1 MHKNIFQ
8 LSLFVTDGHFRI
20 EKNQDVQCQLS
31 EKFSGHL
38 LIAIVHVNP
47 SYKTRAI
54 NASHLFRG
62 LGEKQSCPLRAFSS
76 NGEATYKT
84 VELELSKQSRKTIMT
99 HSAILSLVEEDS
111 FILKFPLIS
120 SDVKSEWFS
129 LYIIRTFPKMTY
141 ILSYEKFTFEK
152 YFVKIT
158 IVNVVLSHLISRNF
172 LSHEVLLKNSVN
184 LPSHC
189 AVCYVYNWIHEIFCE
204 RIFPVFRQCI
214 FVVGA
219 IFCCCEIQ
227 FVFTN
232 SSNIWCFNFSDFGR
246 TEAAREW
253 ELVVIPIDKKM
264 ISQVDT
270 PVVPFD
276 SVVNRSYPPI
286 DIQIVSILRSPQ
298 K

>member
-1 MHKNIFQ
+1 MFFVQYRFLRHKNILQ

-99 HSAILSLVEEDS
+99 HSAILSLVDEDS

-120 SDVKSEWFS
+120 SDIKSE
-129 LYIIRTFPKMTY
+129 
-141 ILSYEKFTFEK
+141 
-152 YFVKIT
+152 
-158 IVNVVLSHLISRNF
+158 
-172 LSHEVLLKNSVN
+172 
-184 LPSHC
+184 
-189 AVCYVYNWIHEIFCE
+189 
-204 RIFPVFRQCI
+204 
-214 FVVGA
+214 
-219 IFCCCEIQ
+219 
-227 FVFTN
+227 
-232 SSNIWCFNFSDFGR
+232 
-246 TEAAREW
+246 
-253 ELVVIPIDKKM
+253 
-264 ISQVDT
+264 
-270 PVVPFD
+270 
-276 SVVNRSYPPI
+276 
-286 DIQIVSILRSPQ
+286 
-298 K
+298 

>member
-99 HSAILSLVEEDS
+99 HSAILSLVDEDS

-120 SDVKSEWFS
+120 SDIKSE
-129 LYIIRTFPKMTY
+129 
-141 ILSYEKFTFEK
+141 
-152 YFVKIT
+152 
-158 IVNVVLSHLISRNF
+158 
-172 LSHEVLLKNSVN
+172 
-184 LPSHC
+184 
-189 AVCYVYNWIHEIFCE
+189 
-204 RIFPVFRQCI
+204 
-214 FVVGA
+214 
-219 IFCCCEIQ
+219 
-227 FVFTN
+227 
-232 SSNIWCFNFSDFGR
+232 
-246 TEAAREW
+246 
-253 ELVVIPIDKKM
+253 
-264 ISQVDT
+264 
-270 PVVPFD
+270 
-276 SVVNRSYPPI
+276 
-286 DIQIVSILRSPQ
+286 
-298 K
+298 